1 MKELTLPKKIKV
13 GENWYSVDIAETMK
27 ERLFMGEVHYGKRT
41 ITLARKSY
49 HGIPLKLSA
58 LHETFWHEL
67 THAILE
73 SMGRTDLD
81 NDETFVEEF
90 SARLAKAIQSA
101 RF

>member
-1 MKELTLPKKIKV
+1 MKELTLPKKVKV
-13 GENWYSVDIAETMK
+13 GTNWYSVDIADTMR
-27 ERLFMGEVHYGKRT
+27 ERLYMGEVHYAKRT

-58 LHETFWHEL
+58 LQETFWHEL

-73 SMGRTDLD
+73 SMDRLDLN
-81 NDETFVEEF
+81 NDEHFVEEF
-90 SARLAKAIQSA
+90 SSKLSKAIQSA

>member
-1 MKELTLPKKIKV
+1 MKQLTLPKKIKV
-13 GENWYSVDIAETMK
+13 GENWYSVDIAETMR
-27 ERLFMGEVHYGKRT
+27 ERLYMGEVHYAKRT

-58 LHETFWHEL
+58 LQETFWHEL

-73 SMGRTDLD
+73 SMDRTDLN
-81 NDETFVEEF
+81 NDENFVEEF
-90 SARLAKAIQSA
+90 SSRLTKAIASA